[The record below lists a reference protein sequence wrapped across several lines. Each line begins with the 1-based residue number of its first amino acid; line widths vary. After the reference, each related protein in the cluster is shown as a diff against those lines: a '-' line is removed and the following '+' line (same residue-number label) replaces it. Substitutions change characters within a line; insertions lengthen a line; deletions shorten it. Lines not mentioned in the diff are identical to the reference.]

1 MPHCRAR
8 ISERRQVI
16 ETFSYEIFLSYGWA
30 GNDDPEQGARAWAAL
45 LRDRL
50 ENILG
55 ANLYRPRIYFDNS
68 ESRTGPISD
77 RLFPAVEQSALLVF
91 LVSPGSCRTTSW
103 CQKEVTHFWDNA
115 RPLVNGPDVVPPEHR
130 IFKVTQ
136 SALAGDGL
144 VDPLERRQL
153 SSFDLSD
160 TIETSD
166 GPTKLAGDMENH
178 SSKVAHALKD
188 LAAHLRTS
196 LDLIGRLEQRP
207 SSGLRVFLGPTF
219 SPAADRRF
227 LTLRRELLLQG
238 HYVRSATPL
247 APEAETE
254 DEHKLRIDEAMSE
267 SRLAVHLIPE
277 PLPATRW
284 QRNHAAWQLRKSL
297 RKSAQD
303 PNFAAYLWYDPD
315 QESFDTECGRK
326 VEQNP
331 VVAGD
336 QNVKDKDFGYLKE
349 NVKDRLRRPA
359 ATQAPADPHISYD
372 VVIEHHD
379 YDSQD
384 AARIRDHIKQKGCRA
399 QLANATVPGDNRAR
413 RERKNAQQF
422 YRRAKRFVVL
432 YGRTTGEWANDV
444 CFAMQPHIVQ
454 GAPRPGLVVT
464 APPPDTPVNKA
475 VYEAPL
481 PEFETRNCPDGNYM
495 AALDEWLGGPCH

>member
-1 MPHCRAR
+1 
-8 ISERRQVI
+8 
-16 ETFSYEIFLSYGWA
+16 
-30 GNDDPEQGARAWAAL
+30 

-50 ENILG
+50 QDIIG
-55 ANLYRPRIYFDNS
+55 SNLYRPRIYFDGN
-68 ESRTGPISD
+68 ESRTGPVPD

-91 LVSPGSCRTTSW
+91 LVSPGSCRPTSW

-115 RPLVNGPDVVPPEHR
+115 RPLVNGPDVIPPEHR

-144 VDPLERRQL
+144 VDPLERWQL
-153 SSFDLSD
+153 SSFDLCD
-160 TIETSD
+160 TVETSN
-166 GPTKLAGDMENH
+166 GPTTLAGDLQNP
-178 SSKVAHALKD
+178 SSRVAEALQA
-188 LAAHLRTS
+188 LAAGLRIS
-196 LDLIGRLEQRP
+196 LDRIQKLEQR
-207 SSGLRVFLGPTF
+207 SASGQQVFLGPTF
-219 SPAADRRF
+219 SKSADRRF
-227 LTLRRELLLQG
+227 LSLRRELLLHG
-238 HYVRSATPL
+238 HHVRSATPL
-247 APEAETE
+247 PPDAETE
-254 DEHKLRIDEAMSE
+254 SEYSLRIDEALGN
-267 SRLAVHLIPE
+267 SRLAVNLIPE
-277 PLPATRW
+277 PLPSSRW
-284 QRNHAAWQLRKSL
+284 QRNHAACQLRKTL

-315 QESFDTECGRK
+315 QETFDTQCGQE

-331 VVAGD
+331 VVVGD
-336 QNVKDKDFGYLKE
+336 HNIKDKDFGYLKE
-349 NVKDRLRRPA
+349 NVKNRLRKPP
-359 ATQAPADPHISYD
+359 QSQSPVDPNITYD

-384 AARIRDHIKQKGCRA
+384 AARIRDHIKLKGCRA

-444 CFAMQPHIVQ
+444 CFAMQPHIVE

-481 PEFETRNCPDGNYM
+481 PEFETKNCPDGNYT
-495 AALDEWLGGPCH
+495 AALDEWLGGPCR